1 MVPTF
6 VPQKLD
12 QEHIEFI
19 LNPDTLKKWAGMTM
33 KMRTTL
39 FHRQF
44 PDKRIAVTSL
54 RRLYLKHKVKR
65 KKVRQEKYLPPGTQ

>member
-1 MVPTF
+1 
-6 VPQKLD
+6 
-12 QEHIEFI
+12 
-19 LNPDTLKKWAGMTM
+19 MTM
-33 KMRTTL
+33 KMRTKL

-65 KKVRQEKYLPPGTQ
+65 KKVRQDKYLPPGTQQRFEYQRRELIGKLDIMKN

>member
-6 VPQKLD
+6 VPKQLD
-12 QEHIEFI
+12 QEHFEFL
-19 LNPDTLKKWAGMTM
+19 LNPDTLKRWAGMTM
-33 KMRTTL
+33 KMRTIL

-65 KKVRQEKYLPPGTQ
+65 KKVRQEKSLPPGTQ